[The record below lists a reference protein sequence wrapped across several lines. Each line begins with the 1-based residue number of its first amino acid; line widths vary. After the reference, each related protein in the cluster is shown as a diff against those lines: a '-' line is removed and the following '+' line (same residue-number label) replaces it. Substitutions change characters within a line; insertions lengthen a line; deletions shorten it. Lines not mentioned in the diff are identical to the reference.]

1 MAKESERMRLMKEN
15 FIELHAQGL
24 TVPEIAEKFNLG
36 ESTVY
41 KKLQEIADANG
52 VTRDSLLQQVRT
64 PTERAYKEEAE
75 RVKVN
80 VGEMR
85 NGFREVKEKITFLI
99 DVIEDVLKEEKE
111 NGYFEG

>member
-1 MAKESERMRLMKEN
+1 MAKESERMRQMKEN
-15 FIELHAQGL
+15 FMKLHAQGL
-24 TVPEIAEKFNLG
+24 SVPEIAEKYNLG

-52 VTRDSLLQQVRT
+52 VTRDSLLQQVKT
-64 PTERAYKEEAE
+64 PTERAYREEAE

-85 NGFREVKEKITFLI
+85 EGFEAVKERITFLV